1 VTSEF
6 TKCEL
11 KKNRGKSAFF
21 QMFWNQNN
29 IFQRRGGNKKSLLS
43 IKNRDL
49 DSGIYISGFK
59 LII

>member
-1 VTSEF
+1 VN
-6 TKCEL
+6 L
-11 KKNRGKSAFF
+11 KKIGEICLLPDVLESVHFF
-21 QMFWNQNN
+21 WKKKG
-29 IFQRRGGNKKSLLS
+29 RENKKSLLS